1 MGVFRVRES
10 HPCRAVVP
18 SRMPGLPSGGGRRGR
33 DRLIRVPRSLF
44 RPQGVVYSSAA
55 RESRFQF
62 SSSSPPHGCLG
73 GGRAGWS
80 AGTVAGR
87 CIAVR
92 IFWAMSSVWMR
103 AIRRSGAWH
112 FEQKISKPK
121 VLLKSSDQR
130 IYLDVFLGLSC
141 SMGVADVD
149 SAGAG
154 TTSLREAA
162 WDERTPK
169 YLTRCRLGGER
180 LS

>member
-1 MGVFRVRES
+1 
-10 HPCRAVVP
+10 
-18 SRMPGLPSGGGRRGR
+18 
-33 DRLIRVPRSLF
+33 
-44 RPQGVVYSSAA
+44 
-55 RESRFQF
+55 
-62 SSSSPPHGCLG
+62 
-73 GGRAGWS
+73 
-80 AGTVAGR
+80 
-87 CIAVR
+87 
-92 IFWAMSSVWMR
+92 MS
-103 AIRRSGAWH
+103 AIRRSGALH
-112 FEQKISKPK
+112 FLQRISIPK